1 MSFYTGSM
9 SEASEVCQKALM
21 LGPAVING
29 AQPCESEQQC
39 LSITYVGHARG
50 FFLELG
56 DMIAVVAAKSFFSN
70 S

>member
-1 MSFYTGSM
+1 M
-9 SEASEVCQKALM
+9 SEASVVCQKTLM
-21 LGPAVING
+21 PWPAVING
-29 AQPCESEQQC
+29 AQPCESDQQC
-39 LSITYVGHARG
+39 PSITYVGHASG